1 MLLRIFFM
9 VWLYYGTC
17 FASSN
22 AIKEE
27 RKTFIVTGASG
38 ELGSTTARLLARD
51 YHLILTGR
59 NLSKLQQLQEE
70 LKANNPGHYI
80 IHNLDFSSSA
90 SIANFKNYLKQMNSV
105 ISGFVLITPKPQF
118 HGKALIQE
126 EDIWLEVFRNTF
138 TGPLEALKVAF
149 PHLLQHS
156 KIVVI
161 AGTTSVQF
169 QPDYGLSCVIRRMWT
184 TYIKALSHQM
194 GPQGISIN
202 ALSPGIVLTKF
213 HQERIQNKAK
223 EKGLSYQDQMEQE
236 VTNIP
241 LHRHARPEEVAKT
254 IKFLLSEE
262 SDFINGVNIIL
273 DGGLTV
279 SY

>member
-1 MLLRIFFM
+1 
-9 VWLYYGTC
+9 
-17 FASSN
+17 
-22 AIKEE
+22 
-27 RKTFIVTGASG
+27 
-38 ELGSTTARLLARD
+38 
-51 YHLILTGR
+51 
-59 NLSKLQQLQEE
+59 
-70 LKANNPGHYI
+70 
-80 IHNLDFSSSA
+80 
-90 SIANFKNYLKQMNSV
+90 
-105 ISGFVLITPKPQF
+105 
-118 HGKALIQE
+118 
-126 EDIWLEVFRNTF
+126 
-138 TGPLEALKVAF
+138 
-149 PHLLQHS
+149 
-156 KIVVI
+156 
-161 AGTTSVQF
+161 
-169 QPDYGLSCVIRRMWT
+169 
-184 TYIKALSHQM
+184 M